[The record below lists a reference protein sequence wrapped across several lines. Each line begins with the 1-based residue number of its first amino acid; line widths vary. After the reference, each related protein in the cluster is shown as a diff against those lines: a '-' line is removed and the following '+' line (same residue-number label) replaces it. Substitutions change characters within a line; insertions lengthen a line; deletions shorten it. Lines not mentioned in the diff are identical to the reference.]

1 LTRIHKSEG
10 YEGIWEA
17 ATLEAA
23 AAADSWT
30 CTKEVKS
37 AIKMERR
44 TRRMKMMAERMT
56 AARDRICDKR
66 IGDGERIIY
75 LGGRVDSA
83 WALELSW
90 RRGDYN

>member
-17 ATLEAA
+17 AALEAA
-23 AAADSWT
+23 AAADSWA

-44 TRRMKMMAERMT
+44 TRRTKKMTERMT
-56 AARDRICDKR
+56 AARDKICGKK
-66 IGDGERIIY
+66 IGRARE
-75 LGGRVDSA
+75 
-83 WALELSW
+83 
-90 RRGDYN
+90 